1 MAAAAEKTEQKQ
13 DAAPEAPKKSG
24 GGGGAAKLV
33 PILLLANSVLLA
45 GVLAL
50 LLLRPGGLKQEPKGE
65 HPDEHASAGEAHG
78 KSEKAEKG
86 GKGEKGKENMPGPTL
101 RLADF
106 VVHLRD
112 ADADR
117 YLRVAFEVE
126 LADEKGKEA
135 LTARLPQVRDS
146 FLAFLSDR
154 SADELRGSENMSKVK
169 TALAQRIG
177 EIAPGAPL
185 RGIYIADLVLQ

>member
-1 MAAAAEKTEQKQ
+1 MAAAAEKS
-13 DAAPEAPKKSG
+13 EAKADVPAEPPKK
-24 GGGGAAKLV
+24 GGGGAAGKLV
-33 PILLLANSVLLA
+33 PILLIANSALLA

-50 LLLRPGGLKQEPKGE
+50 LLLKPGGLKQEAKGE
-65 HPDEHASAGEAHG
+65 QVDEHASAGAEHG
-78 KSEKAEKG
+78 KAEKSEKG

-112 ADADR
+112 ADSDR
-117 YLRVAFEVE
+117 YLRVAFELE

-135 LTARLPQVRDS
+135 LTARVPQLRDA

-154 SADELRGSENMSKVK
+154 SAEELRGSENMSKVK
-169 TALAQRIG
+169 LALAQRIG
-177 EIAPGAPL
+177 EIAPGVPV